1 MTTQSQ
7 APGWG
12 ATLDP
17 SRTTRSGID
26 APARMSTV
34 RSASPSTVPV
44 PSGPLRVAPLPRLDT
59 TGVIAETESL
69 VLPPLRT
76 SDEVHGSRSSSVL
89 EAPRRAWWRRFGA
102 APLFVGVDVAALTI
116 AAMFTPH
123 TFKFAG
129 VLALAAVTA
138 GQAMSTYRT
147 RLTMSVLDDAPRLL
161 VVALLAVSFT
171 GMLGLGAT
179 EFTIAGQ
186 TRLLVLVFLALLV
199 SRTVSYRA
207 LEQLRRRGVVAHRT
221 IILGAGEVGVEIARA
236 MVEHPHHGLR
246 PVGFIDA
253 APRMAGDGLP
263 APVLGPPEMLAEQ
276 IVEKGVDHVVIA
288 FTATREIELVEAIRT
303 CDRLQCEI
311 TVVPRLFELVPRTTH
326 TDELQGVP
334 LVRLHRAPFRALS
347 WPLKRAMDVALS
359 AIAILLLSPVLIVIA
374 ALVRIVD
381 GPGGILFR
389 QERINVDDKAFEL
402 FKFRSLRPSDEHES
416 NTTWNIKNDDRMSW
430 LGAMLRTTS
439 LDELP
444 QLFNILRGDMSIVG
458 PRPERPHLV
467 ATFESS
473 LLRYGDRHR
482 VPSGLTGWAQIHGLR
497 GDTSIEE
504 RARLD
509 NYYIENWSLWLDL
522 KIMLRTIP
530 NIMRGSG

>member
-1 MTTQSQ
+1 MTVQSQ
-7 APGWG
+7 APGRG
-12 ATLDP
+12 TTLDP
-17 SRTTRSGID
+17 SRPAEPRSEV
-26 APARMSTV
+26 PARMSL
-34 RSASPSTVPV
+34 RSASTPVIPV
-44 PSGPLRVAPLPRLDT
+44 PAGPLRVAPLPRFDT
-59 TGVIAETESL
+59 TGVIPETEAL

-76 SDEVHGSRSSSVL
+76 TDEVHATRSSATL
-89 EAPRRAWWRRFGA
+89 EAPHRAQWRRFGA
-102 APLFVGVDVAALTI
+102 APLFMGVDVVAL
-116 AAMFTPH
+116 AVVSMFTPH
-123 TFKFAG
+123 TLRFA
-129 VLALAAVTA
+129 VVVALSVIVA

-147 RLTMSVLDDAPRLL
+147 RLTMSVLDDTPRLL
-161 VVALLAVSFT
+161 VVALLGVSFT
-171 GMLGLGAT
+171 GLLGLGAST
-179 EFTIAGQ
+179 FTIAGQ

-207 LEQLRRRGVVAHRT
+207 LEQLRQRGVVAHRT
-221 IILGAGEVGVEIARA
+221 IILGAGEVGAELARA
-236 MVEHPHHGLR
+236 MIEHPQHGLR

-253 APRMAGDGLP
+253 APLMATEGLP
-263 APVLGPPEMLAEQ
+263 APVLGPPETLAEQ
-276 IVEKGVDHVVIA
+276 IVENGVDHVVIA
-288 FTATREIELVEAIRT
+288 FTATREIELVETIRT
-303 CDRLQCEI
+303 CDRLHCEI
-311 TVVPRLFELVPRTTH
+311 TVVPRLFELIPRTSH
-326 TDELQGVP
+326 TDELNGMP
-334 LVRLHRAPFRALS
+334 LVRLHRAPFRALT

-359 AIAILLLSPVLIVIA
+359 AIAILLLSPVLLVIA

-389 QERINVDDKAFEL
+389 QERIGVDDKAFEL
-402 FKFRSLRPSDEHES
+402 FKFRSLRPADEHES
-416 NTTWNIKNDDRMSW
+416 NTTWNIKHDDRMSW
-430 LGAMLRTTS
+430 LGAILRKTS

-458 PRPERPHLV
+458 PRPERPHFV

-522 KIMLRTIP
+522 KIILRTIP
-530 NIMRGSG
+530 NIMHGSG

>member
-1 MTTQSQ
+1 MQTAS
-7 APGWG
+7 AIA
-12 ATLDP
+12 AT
-17 SRTTRSGID
+17 
-26 APARMSTV
+26 M
-34 RSASPSTVPV
+34 PV
-44 PSGPLRVAPLPRLDT
+44 PAGPLRVAPLPRLDT
-59 TGVIAETESL
+59 TGVVPETEAL

-76 SDEVHGSRSSSVL
+76 TDEVERNRSTSTL

-102 APLFVGVDVAALTI
+102 APLFMGVDVVALTV
-116 AAMFTPH
+116 AAMLTPH
-123 TFKFAG
+123 TWRFAAVVALA
-129 VLALAAVTA
+129 VLAA

-186 TRLLVLVFLALLV
+186 TRLLVLVFLTLLV
-199 SRTVSYRA
+199 SRTISYRM

-221 IILGAGEVGVEIARA
+221 IILGAGEVGVELARA
-236 MVEHPHHGLR
+236 MVEHPQHGLR

-253 APRMAGDGLP
+253 APRMASDGLP
-263 APVLGPPEMLAEQ
+263 APVLGPPETLAEQ
-276 IVEKGVDHVVIA
+276 IVENGVDHVVIA

-303 CDRLQCEI
+303 CDRLHCEI

-326 TDELQGVP
+326 TDELQGMP

-347 WPLKRAMDVALS
+347 WPLKRAMDVVLS
-359 AIAILLLSPVLIVIA
+359 TTAILLLSPVLLVIS

-381 GPGGILFR
+381 GPGRILFR
-389 QERINVDDKAFEL
+389 QERIGVDDKAFEL
-402 FKFRSLRPSDEHES
+402 FKFRSLRPADEHES

-430 LGAMLRTTS
+430 LGAILRKTS

-458 PRPERPHLV
+458 PRPERPHFV

-522 KIMLRTIP
+522 KIILRTIP
-530 NIMRGSG
+530 NIMHGSG